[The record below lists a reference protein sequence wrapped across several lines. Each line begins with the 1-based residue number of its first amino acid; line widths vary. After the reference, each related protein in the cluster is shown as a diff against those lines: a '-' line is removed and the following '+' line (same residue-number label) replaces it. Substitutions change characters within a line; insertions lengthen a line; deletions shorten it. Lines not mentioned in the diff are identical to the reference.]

1 MLIDRLNAFLWT
13 CAIELPVY
21 AWWLQGRFSRTSLL
35 IALVI
40 GLQLTTQP
48 LLWHYTAHTA
58 AAVPALLI
66 AEGVVS
72 DAVRVD
78 RWHRQSCVV
87 SDRRWTQSPR
97 VWLESN
103 RFPSTQFQDLPPCA
117 SRRSVTCVCLLP

>member
-66 AEGVVS
+66 AEGVVWIVEAS
-72 DAVRVD
+72 LLFAIAYRLAS
-78 RWHRQSCVV
+78 RPPTL
-87 SDRRWTQSPR
+87 TQSALIAGTANLASFLIG
-97 VWLESN
+97 VGLN
-103 RFPSTQFQDLPPCA
+103 RL
-117 SRRSVTCVCLLP
+117 VYG

>member
-40 GLQLTTQP
+40 GLQLATQP

-66 AEGVVS
+66 AEGVVWIVEAS
-72 DAVRVD
+72 LLYVIA
-78 RWHRQSCVV
+78 HRLASQSLTV
-87 SDRRWTQSPR
+87 SQSAMIAGSAN
-97 VWLESN
+97 LASFLIGLGLN
-103 RFPSTQFQDLPPCA
+103 RL
-117 SRRSVTCVCLLP
+117 VYG